1 MPQTTHPTE
10 VFYTPSLPPYSCTYH
25 YLPPPIVTT
34 PSIPGLFATRRVFG
48 LSCTSPLQT
57 PFYLIFLGITSTL
70 FYQTTHRLP
79 LDLSHGHSRDSML
92 DIVTVIAFVLIIM
105 HASRVSK
112 LRDGIEGNGDCYYH
126 FS

>member
-1 MPQTTHPTE
+1 
-10 VFYTPSLPPYSCTYH
+10 
-25 YLPPPIVTT
+25 
-34 PSIPGLFATRRVFG
+34 
-48 LSCTSPLQT
+48 
-57 PFYLIFLGITSTL
+57 
-70 FYQTTHRLP
+70 
-79 LDLSHGHSRDSML
+79 ML